1 MTPRDAID
9 IATAAL
15 RWHTARDRRL
25 AAGAEKRLADAAYKT
40 RWTGDF
46 AASMSVSH
54 RLTCAD
60 AAAAETRRQE
70 RAAVRAL
77 AKACAKARND
87 LQAVDVLEAEPVRR
101 PKSQVIAGT
110 SSLRPQGGVLVHL

>member
-1 MTPRDAID
+1 MTPRDSID

-15 RWHTARDRRL
+15 RWHTARERRL
-25 AAGAEKRLADAAYKT
+25 AAGANKRRAGFASKAAFLGMGVTETIRADAA
-40 RWTGDF
+40 
-46 AASMSVSH
+46 
-54 RLTCAD
+54 L
-60 AAAAETRRQE
+60 AECRRQE

-101 PKSQVIAGT
+101 PGAVVMLSAV
-110 SSLRPQGGVLVHL
+110 V